1 MKSNF
6 KCPVQAA
13 VNTIGGKW
21 KILIVFHLLQGTK
34 RFGELKKLI
43 PGITQKM
50 LTQQLREPETDMI
63 LHRKVY
69 PVVPPKVEYSL
80 TKQGKKLE
88 PIFNL
93 LADWGNSYI
102 NDGGI

>member
-50 LTQQLREPETDMI
+50 LTQQLRELETDMI
-63 LHRKVY
+63 LCRKVY

-80 TKQGKKLE
+80 TPQGEKLE
-88 PIFNL
+88 PIFSL
-93 LADWGNSYI
+93 LADWGNGYI
-102 NDGGI
+102 NEGE